1 VQITPCH
8 QAAKGQA
15 AVISGCTA
23 QETFDALSR
32 ISQQEN
38 IKVREVAARLLAST
52 GSRPAPERQDD
63 PLRGNGP
70 R

>member
-1 VQITPCH
+1 MAQ
-8 QAAKGQA
+8 
-15 AVISGCTA
+15 SGCTA

-52 GSRPAPERQDD
+52 RLAAGTRAA
-63 PLRGNGP
+63 G
-70 R
+70 